1 MIGLGVL
8 GKQIHMKAWRSDF
21 IYFSPLTSLNKGNL
35 GVTIK
40 NQTCI
45 ELSAYSVPDTAHTHT
60 HTHTHTEIPSPTTL
74 RAFILQVTAQRGRDL
89 SKVTHPLFIGS
100 HLLVHWHDHVMKGLS
115 W

>member
-60 HTHTHTEIPSPTTL
+60 HTHTHTHRNP
-74 RAFILQVTAQRGRDL
+74 F
-89 SKVTHPLFIGS
+89 THNSESLYFTGYSSERERFKQS
-100 HLLVHWHDHVMKGLS
+100 HSSSIHRISLACSLA
-115 W
+115 